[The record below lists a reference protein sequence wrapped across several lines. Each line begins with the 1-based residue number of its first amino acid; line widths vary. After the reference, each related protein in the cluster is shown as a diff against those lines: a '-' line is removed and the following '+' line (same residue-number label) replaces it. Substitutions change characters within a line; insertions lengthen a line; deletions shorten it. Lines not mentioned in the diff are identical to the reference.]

1 MWKYALIL
9 SCVYLLGWLP
19 TRVLYGL
26 ANVAGELGYIVF
38 ARVRHRVWDNMRHVM
53 GPATPK
59 GELRR
64 AARQVFRNI
73 ARYYA
78 DLISR
83 PHLNVQRF
91 YERELVPY
99 GLEENLLAPLKQGKG
114 VVLVSGH
121 FGDAELVIQGLL
133 PLGVKAIALTEPLD
147 PPALSRLVHRLRSS
161 RGHTFL
167 PVSLGNVKATLRYLK
182 AGGLVALMCDRDIEG
197 RSLRV
202 PFCGAPASMP
212 VGAVELAM
220 RTGAPLVP
228 TFAHRRN
235 GNHHDVFAEPPIE
248 LARTGDPLADLETN
262 VRRLLERFEPHLRS
276 DPGQWTVL
284 ESVWED
290 RGTEKR

>member
-1 MWKYALIL
+1 MWKYVLLLL
-9 SCVYLLGWLP
+9 SVRLFGWLP

-26 ANVAGELGYIVF
+26 ANLAGELAYILFV
-38 ARVRHRVWDNMRHVM
+38 RVRHNVWDNMRHVI
-53 GPATPK
+53 GPSAPK
-59 GELRR
+59 SELRR
-64 AARQVFRNI
+64 AARQVFRNT
-73 ARYYA
+73 ARYYV

-83 PHLNVQRF
+83 PRLDTQRL
-91 YERELVPY
+91 YDRQLTHY

-161 RGHTFL
+161 SGHTFL
-167 PVSLGNVKATLRYLK
+167 PVSLSNVKATLRYLK
-182 AGGLVALMCDRDIEG
+182 AGGIVALMGDRDIEG

-202 PFCGAPASMP
+202 PFFGSPASVP

-228 TFAHRRN
+228 TFSHRRN
-235 GNHHDVFAEPPIE
+235 GNRYEVFAEPAGE
-248 LARTGDPLADLETN
+248 L
-262 VRRLLERFEPHLRS
+262 PH
-276 DPGQWTVL
+276 
-284 ESVWED
+284 
-290 RGTEKR
+290 

>member
-1 MWKYALIL
+1 MWKYLVLLL
-9 SCVYLLGWLP
+9 SVYLLGWLP
-19 TRVLYGL
+19 ARVLYGL
-26 ANVAGELGYIVF
+26 ANLTGELAYILFV
-38 ARVRHRVWDNMRHVM
+38 RVRHRVWDNMRHVM
-53 GPATPK
+53 GPTTPK
-59 GELRR
+59 AELRR

-83 PHLNVQRF
+83 PRLDVQRL
-91 YERELVPY
+91 YDRQLVHY
-99 GLEENLLAPLKQGKG
+99 GLEENLLAPLKRGKG

-133 PLGVKAIALTEPLD
+133 PLGVKALALTEPLE

-161 RGHTFL
+161 SGHTFL
-167 PVSLGNVKATLRYLK
+167 PVTLSNVKATLRYLK

-202 PFCGAPASMP
+202 PFCGTPANMP

-228 TFAHRRN
+228 VFAHRRD
-235 GNHHDVFAEPPIE
+235 GNHHDVIAEPPVE
-248 LARTGDPLADLETN
+248 LARTGHAQADLETN
-262 VRRLLERFEPHLRS
+262 VRRLLESFEPHLRR

-284 ESVWED
+284 EAVWED
-290 RGTEKR
+290 GKTEQP

>member
-9 SCVYLLGWLP
+9 LSVYLFGWLP
-19 TRVLYGL
+19 ARVLYGL

-38 ARVRHRVWDNMRHVM
+38 VRVRHRVWDNMRHVM

-64 AARQVFRNI
+64 AARQVFRNT
-73 ARYYA
+73 ARYYV

-83 PHLNVQRF
+83 PRLDVQRL
-91 YERELVPY
+91 YERQLTHY

-114 VVLVSGH
+114 VVLVSSH

-133 PLGVKAIALTEPLD
+133 PLGVKAIALTEPLE

-161 RGHTFL
+161 SGHTFL
-167 PVSLGNVKATLRYLK
+167 PVSLSNVKATLRHLK
-182 AGGLVALMCDRDIEG
+182 AGGLIALMCDRDIEG

-202 PFCGAPASMP
+202 PFCGALASMP

-235 GNHHDVFAEPPIE
+235 GNHHEVFAEPAVE
-248 LARTGDPLADLETN
+248 LSRTGDAQADLETN
-262 VRRLLERFEPHLRS
+262 VRRLLQRFEPHLRS

-290 RGTEKR
+290 RGTEER

>member
-9 SCVYLLGWLP
+9 LSVYVFGWLP
-19 TRVLYGL
+19 ARVLYGL
-26 ANVAGELGYIVF
+26 ANVAGELGYVVF
-38 ARVRHRVWDNMRHVM
+38 VRVRHQVWDNMRHVM

-83 PHLNVQRF
+83 PHLDVRRL
-91 YERELVPY
+91 YERQLTPY

-133 PLGVKAIALTEPLD
+133 PLGVKALALTEPLN

-161 RGHTFL
+161 SGHTFL
-167 PVSLGNVKATLRYLK
+167 PVNLSNVKATLRHLK
-182 AGGLVALMCDRDIEG
+182 AGGLIALMCDRDIEG

-202 PFCGAPASMP
+202 PFCGVPASMP

-228 TFAHRRN
+228 TFSHRRN
-235 GNHHDVFAEPPIE
+235 GNHYEVFAEPAVD
-248 LARTGDPLADLETN
+248 LARTGDAQADLETN
-262 VRRLLERFEPHLRS
+262 VLRLLQRFEPHLRR

-290 RGTEKR
+290 GKTERR

>member
-9 SCVYLLGWLP
+9 LSVYVFGWLP
-19 TRVLYGL
+19 ARVLYGL

-38 ARVRHRVWDNMRHVM
+38 VRVRHRVWDNMRHVM

-73 ARYYA
+73 ARYYV

-83 PHLNVQRF
+83 PRLDVQRF
-91 YERELVPY
+91 YECQLTPY
-99 GLEENLLAPLKQGKG
+99 GLEENLLAPLKQGQG
-114 VVLVSGH
+114 VVLVSSH

-133 PLGVKAIALTEPLD
+133 PLGVKALALTEPLN

-161 RGHTFL
+161 SGHTFL
-167 PVSLGNVKATLRYLK
+167 PVSLSNVKATLRHLK
-182 AGGLVALMCDRDIEG
+182 AGGLIALMCDRDIEG

-235 GNHHDVFAEPPIE
+235 GNQYEVFAEPAVE
-248 LARTGDPLADLETN
+248 LARTGDAQADLETN
-262 VRRLLERFEPHLRS
+262 VLRLLQRFEPHLRS

-284 ESVWED
+284 EAVWED
-290 RGTEKR
+290 RKTEKS

>member
-1 MWKYALIL
+1 MWKYAVIL
-9 SCVYLLGWLP
+9 LSVYLLGWLP
-19 TRVLYGL
+19 SPVLYGL
-26 ANVAGELGYIVF
+26 ANVTGELGYILF
-38 ARVRHRVWDNMRHVM
+38 ARVRHNVWDNMRHVM
-53 GPATPK
+53 GPDTPK

-83 PHLNVQRF
+83 PHLNVQRL
-91 YERELVPY
+91 YERHLIPY

-133 PLGVKAIALTEPLD
+133 PLGVKALALTEPLD

-161 RGHTFL
+161 TGHTFL
-167 PVSLGNVKATLRYLK
+167 PVSLSNVKATLRYLK
-182 AGGLVALMCDRDIEG
+182 SGGLVGLMCDRDIEG

-228 TFAHRRN
+228 IFAHRRKDN
-235 GNHHDVFAEPPIE
+235 DHDVFAEPPVE
-248 LARTGDPLADLETN
+248 LARTGNPQADLETN
-262 VRRLLERFEPHLRS
+262 VRRLLERFEPHLRR

-290 RGTEKR
+290 RGTEER